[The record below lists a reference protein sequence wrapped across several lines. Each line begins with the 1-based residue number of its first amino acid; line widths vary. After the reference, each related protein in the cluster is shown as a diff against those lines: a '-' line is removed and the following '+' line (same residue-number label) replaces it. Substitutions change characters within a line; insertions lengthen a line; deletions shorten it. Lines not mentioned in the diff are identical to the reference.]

1 MSHKWLLLWFEAP
14 LQSWGA
20 DSKFDRRDT
29 LKFPTK
35 SGVYGLILSAMG
47 ASGEQKE
54 LLEKLSSMEMTVI
67 SYTKE
72 NQKNLLLLDYHTV
85 GGGYDLNDAWEN
97 LHIPKKTN
105 GKKPNEVL
113 GNKITYRYYLQ
124 NAKFGIILQIPMELK
139 DNIEKSL
146 KNPKY
151 HIYLGRKNCIP
162 TDIVFRGFYETKEK
176 ALEKLKEISN
186 DKELKEEFIVLEGRQ
201 EGDESFY
208 INDVPIQFGKFK
220 KYKDRLITII
230 KKT

>member
-1 MSHKWLLLWFEAP
+1 MSYKWLLLWFEAP

-35 SGVYGLILSAMG
+35 SGVYGLLLSAMG

-54 LLEKLSSMEMTVI
+54 LLEKLSSMEMQVI
-67 SYTKE
+67 SYKKE
-72 NQKNLLLLDYHTV
+72 NEKNLLLIDYHTV
-85 GGGYDLNDAWEN
+85 GGGYDSDDDWET
-97 LHIPKKTN
+97 LHIPKKSD
-105 GKKPNEVL
+105 GDKPVGQ

-124 NAKFGIILQIPMELK
+124 NAKFGIVLQIPIELK
-139 DNIEKSL
+139 DSIDQSL

-151 HIYLGRKNCIP
+151 HIYLGRKNCTP
-162 TDIVFRGFYETKEK
+162 TDMVFRGFYDTKED
-176 ALEKLKEISN
+176 ALKELQKISKE
-186 DKELKEEFIVLEGRQ
+186 KELKEEFEVLEGKK

>member
-47 ASGEQKE
+47 ASGEQRE

-72 NQKNLLLLDYHTV
+72 NQKNFLLLDYHTV
-85 GGGYDLNDAWEN
+85 GGGYDSDDDWEN
-97 LHIPKKTN
+97 LHIPKKSD
-105 GKKPNEVL
+105 GDKPVGQ

-124 NAKFGIILQIPMELK
+124 NAKFGIILQIPIELK
-139 DNIEKSL
+139 YNIEESL

-151 HIYLGRKNCIP
+151 QIYLGRKNCTP
-162 TDIVFRGFYETKEK
+162 TDIVFRGIYETKDE
-176 ALEKLKEISN
+176 AFKEIEKISK
-186 DKELKEEFIVLEGRQ
+186 DKGLIEEFIVLEGKQ
-201 EGDESFY
+201 EGDETFY
-208 INDVPIQFGKFK
+208 INDVPTQFGKFK

-230 KKT
+230 KKI